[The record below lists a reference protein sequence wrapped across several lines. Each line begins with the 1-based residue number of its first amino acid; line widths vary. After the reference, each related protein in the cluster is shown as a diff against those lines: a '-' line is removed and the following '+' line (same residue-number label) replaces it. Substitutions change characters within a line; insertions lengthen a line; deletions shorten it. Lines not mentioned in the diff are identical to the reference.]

1 MNRKYVISLA
11 AAVLGSAALAATAV
25 HADGGW
31 GGGFGHHGR
40 HGGSLVRKVCLVALP
55 ADKHPEVKGI
65 FEKAGPGLKTDFE
78 TVKKD
83 REAVA
88 DAILSRNDS
97 GLTSAENTLNTD
109 AATLRSA
116 QEAVTAQICGLLD
129 QDQLGKAKTL
139 YGQLQANRETVHGYF
154 EAARP

>member
-31 GGGFGHHGR
+31 GFGDHHGH

-55 ADKHPEVKGI
+55 ASERPQVKAI

-78 TVKKD
+78 AVKKD
-83 REAVA
+83 RDALA
-88 DAILSRNDS
+88 DDILSGNDS
-97 GLTSAENTLNTD
+97 GLTGAESTLNND

-116 QEAVTAQICGLLD
+116 EEAVTAQICGLLN
-129 QDQLGKAKTL
+129 QEQLGKAKTL
-139 YGQLQANRETVHGYF
+139 YGQLQANRETVRGYF